1 MPQDPE
7 KEWINR
13 MARKEY
19 DDDDGRT
26 IVNMDVEGMPDSSW
40 TAMIHKRS
48 RREDR
53 EELRQKVA
61 EGVQLTKSETRRYTW
76 YAILAGLTVLG
87 VVGGGT
93 VLFIF
98 ILWLLWH

>member
-1 MPQDPE
+1 
-7 KEWINR
+7 

-26 IVNMDVEGMPDSSW
+26 IVNMDVEGMPDSAW

-53 EELRQKVA
+53 EELKEKVA
-61 EGVQLTKSETRRYTW
+61 QGVVLTKSETRRYTW
-76 YAILAGLTVLG
+76 YAVLAGLTVVG
-87 VVGGGT
+87 VVGGGP

>member
-1 MPQDPE
+1 
-7 KEWINR
+7 

-26 IVNMDVEGMPDSSW
+26 IVNMDVEGMPDSAW

-53 EELRQKVA
+53 EELKEKVA
-61 EGVQLTKSETRRYTW
+61 QGVVLTKSETRRYTW
-76 YAILAGLTVLG
+76 YAVLAGLTVVG

>member
-1 MPQDPE
+1 
-7 KEWINR
+7 

-76 YAILAGLTVLG
+76 YAILACLTVLG

>member
-1 MPQDPE
+1 
-7 KEWINR
+7 

-98 ILWLLWH
+98 ILWLLWY

>member
-1 MPQDPE
+1 
-7 KEWINR
+7 

-40 TAMIHKRS
+40 SAMIHKRS

-53 EELRQKVA
+53 EEMKKKIA
-61 EGVQLTKSETRRYTW
+61 DGEALTRSEARRYTF
-76 YAILAGLTVLG
+76 YAVLAGLTVVG
-87 VVGGGT
+87 VVGGGV

-98 ILWLLWH
+98 ILWLFWH